1 MSSNNGDSRDQGLRF
16 SRRAFTR
23 TFVHMDKRLKA
34 APNKKDFEKLKN
46 AGRVRE
52 MAFTKNH
59 TAKEIEQL
67 LVYHF
72 PTLVSLDLSR

>member
-59 TAKEIEQL
+59 TAEEIEQL
-67 LVYHF
+67 LVSHF